1 MILVTPIYYAS
12 CPLQKVYVTTK
23 DFGCY
28 AFVVFDSFTSYIHI
42 QVAHAFGHFQGV
54 AHRTYIVTIEK

>member
-1 MILVTPIYYAS
+1 MVLVTPIYYAP

-28 AFVVFDSFTSYIHI
+28 AFVVFDNFTSYIHI
-42 QVAHAFGHFQGV
+42 QVAHMHLPFPRCCPPHL
-54 AHRTYIVTIEK
+54 HCED